1 MGNQYIRAA
10 LMPVTDKD
18 FAAARL
24 DEYVGKLWAF
34 EDSGSHES
42 FESIGHDVLEG
53 GRDES

>member
-1 MGNQYIRAA
+1 MGNQYIKAA

-42 FESIGHDVLEG
+42 FESIGHDILEG